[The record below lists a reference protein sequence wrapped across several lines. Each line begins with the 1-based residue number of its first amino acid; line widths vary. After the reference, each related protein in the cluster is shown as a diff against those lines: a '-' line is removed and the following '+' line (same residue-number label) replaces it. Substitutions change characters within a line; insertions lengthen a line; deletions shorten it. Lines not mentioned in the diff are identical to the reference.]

1 MQLSKGCTSVVQNT
15 IAALFVENDKKQ
27 KNKLA
32 VMLYQ
37 FGKTFCFFSK
47 WRSEE
52 ELYPDALI

>member
-1 MQLSKGCTSVVQNT
+1 MQLSKGCTSLVQNT

-37 FGKTFCFFSK
+37 FGKTFFFSK
-47 WRSEE
+47 WRFEE

>member
-1 MQLSKGCTSVVQNT
+1 MHMQLSKGCTSLVQNT

-37 FGKTFCFFSK
+37 FGKTFFFFQNEDLK
-47 WRSEE
+47 RNCI
-52 ELYPDALI
+52 LMH